1 MGEVDG
7 RRERFGLGKFP
18 AVQYFFLTIA
28 RVGVPRHALPFMRLC
43 SDHRDN
49 SIVQTPH
56 AEPSPSGWVC
66 RRMIWGGVR
75 ESSAG
80 EVEHA
85 YRKTQLRT
93 T

>member
-7 RRERFGLGKFP
+7 RQERFCSGKFR
-18 AVQYFFLTIA
+18 AVQYFFFTIA
-28 RVGVPRHALPFMRLC
+28 RVGVPHHALPFMRLC

-56 AEPSPSGWVC
+56 AEPGPSGSVC
-66 RRMIWGGVR
+66 RQMFWCGVR

>member
-1 MGEVDG
+1 VGEVDG

-49 SIVQTPH
+49 SSVQTPH
-56 AEPSPSGWVC
+56 AEPGPSGSVC
-66 RRMIWGGVR
+66 RRMIWCGVR